1 MSPDER
7 RLLRLF
13 RSLGESRR
21 AGLLDFAEFLASRT
35 SDDAAPV
42 QPQTPLDI
50 PRPAEESVIQAI
62 KRLKA
67 TYPMLGGD
75 KLLHETSGLVTQHI
89 LHKRPA
95 SEVIDELEAM
105 FRRQFDNRGD
115 GE

>member
-1 MSPDER
+1 MTQDER

-13 RSLGESRR
+13 RSLSESQRTS
-21 AGLLDFAEFLASRT
+21 LVDFAEFLTSRASEG
-35 SDDAAPV
+35 AAPS

-50 PRPAEESVIQAI
+50 PRPTEESLIQAI

-67 TYPMLGGD
+67 TYPMLAGD
-75 KLLHETSGLVTQHI
+75 KLLHETSALVTQHI

-95 SEVIDELEAM
+95 AEVIDELEAM
-105 FRRQFDNRGD
+105 FRRQYENHSH

>member
-1 MSPDER
+1 MTQDER

-13 RSLGESRR
+13 RSLSESQRTS
-21 AGLLDFAEFLASRT
+21 LVDFAEFLTSRAGEGVT
-35 SDDAAPV
+35 PS

-50 PRPAEESVIQAI
+50 PRPSEESVIQAI

-67 TYPMLGGD
+67 TYPMLAGD

-95 SEVIDELEAM
+95 AEVIDELEAM
-105 FRRQFDNRGD
+105 FRRQYETHSRG
-115 GE
+115 E

>member
-1 MSPDER
+1 MNQDER

-13 RSLGESRR
+13 RGLSETQRTSLF
-21 AGLLDFAEFLASRT
+21 DFAEFLASR
-35 SDDAAPV
+35 AASEAPAL
-42 QPQTPLDI
+42 PQTPLDI

-67 TYPMLGGD
+67 TYPMLTGD
-75 KLLHETSGLVTQHI
+75 KLLHETSGLMTQHI

-95 SEVIDELEAM
+95 PEVIDELEAM
-105 FRRQFDNRGD
+105 FRRQFEHHGH